1 MLAMSATS
9 IRLLMAGNWR
19 TVQRMVWAL
28 VVLLLVVAP
37 ALDLGWAE
45 PTLSRGGHCQLHANP
60 GVALERTA
68 PIIVLAAELLL
79 PFESLARVPFIAST
93 IFIPPRI

>member
-1 MLAMSATS
+1 MSVKS
-9 IRLLMAGNWR
+9 IRLVMVENRR
-19 TVQRMVWAL
+19 TIQRMVWAL

-45 PTLSRGGHCQLHANP
+45 PTLSQGYCQLHANP
-60 GVALERTA
+60 GVALEPTA
-68 PIIVLAAELLL
+68 PIIILAAELLV
-79 PFESLARVPFIAST
+79 PFELLTRLPFIAST

>member
-1 MLAMSATS
+1 
-9 IRLLMAGNWR
+9 MAGSWR
-19 TVQRMVWAL
+19 AVQRMVWAL

-60 GVALERTA
+60 AA

-79 PFESLARVPFIAST
+79 PFESLARLPFIAST